1 MCTGGARTRHRS
13 SSGARD
19 IFREIADSR
28 VDRDGEVGGVQSVEN
43 IYKYKKIYC
52 QYENPVTGVRYRTPS
67 RTRVGD
73 TGYTRYREQSS
84 SPDRGAEQQRC
95 RYTITIHIILS
106 LNICNRYN
114 NMVCYLRQ
122 VARSGHHPVC
132 RAAGAQQDP
141 ECHDHQQD
149 WPGQGSAVQSSY
161 EES

>member
-43 IYKYKKIYC
+43 ICKYKEIYC

-95 RYTITIHIILS
+95 RHNTHNLIIKH
-106 LNICNRYN
+106 
-114 NMVCYLRQ
+114 M
-122 VARSGHHPVC
+122 
-132 RAAGAQQDP
+132 
-141 ECHDHQQD
+141 
-149 WPGQGSAVQSSY
+149 
-161 EES
+161 